1 MSGFNQ
7 AVILG
12 RLVAAPEELTTK
24 GGKLFLKAIIATS
37 VRQRNNDGTFEERTS
52 FIPATIFG
60 KQAEV
65 FRKYVRK
72 GDLVHLV
79 GRLDSNEYT
88 TSSGEK
94 RLSLSFI
101 VEQLNLLPNARAS
114 KQAPETSRASKPPA
128 PAPSQRERAIAP
140 AQPELDENG
149 DPTQIPF

>member
-52 FIPATIFG
+52 FIPATSFG

-65 FRKYVRK
+65 FRTYVRK
-72 GDLVHLV
+72 GDVVHLV

-88 TSSGEK
+88 TGSGES

-101 VEQLNLLPNARAS
+101 VEQLNLLPNERA
-114 KQAPETSRASKPPA
+114 KPQSKPQARPPA
-128 PAPSQRERAIAP
+128 ERPAEQKARQ
-140 AQPELDENG
+140 QPDLDEHG
-149 DPTQIPF
+149 DPTDLPF